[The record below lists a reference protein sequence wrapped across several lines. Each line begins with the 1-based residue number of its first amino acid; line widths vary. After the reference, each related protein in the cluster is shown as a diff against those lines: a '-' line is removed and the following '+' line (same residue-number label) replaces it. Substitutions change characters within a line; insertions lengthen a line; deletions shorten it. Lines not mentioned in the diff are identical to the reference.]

1 MEFWSLI
8 KSALRNLLR
17 KPQVEKHL
25 DQELRAY
32 VDMVTDEKIS
42 AGMSASEAR
51 RIALAEL
58 GGMEQVKQAVREQRA
73 GTVIELLGQDVRY
86 ALRQLRR
93 NRGFAVTAVI
103 TLGLGIGATTA
114 IFSAV
119 YSLLLRPLPY
129 YHPSR
134 LMSVS
139 SVWPENDSDMTISP
153 DFVAAQTETKSFEQ
167 FAGYDYG
174 NENLT
179 GMGDPLKVIRALVT
193 SNFFATI
200 GVVPQLGRTFAP
212 GEDRS
217 DGPPVIVLSDH
228 LWRNK
233 FHSDPEILGKAAVLS
248 GKVQTIVGVLP
259 PRFTFPDLSVEP
271 DYYAPA
277 PLESDTTVS
286 IAKPV
291 FGMRVI
297 ARLRSGASM

>member
-1 MEFWSLI
+1 MKLWSRI
-8 KSALRNLLR
+8 KSTLRNLFR
-17 KPQVEKHL
+17 KPQIESHL
-25 DQELRAY
+25 DQEIRAY

-58 GGMEQVKQAVREQRA
+58 GGMEQVKQAVREHRA
-73 GTVIELLGQDVRY
+73 GTGIELLWQDVRY

-93 NRGFAVTAVI
+93 NRGFTLTAVI

-129 YHPSR
+129 YNPSQ

-153 DFVAAQTETKSFEQ
+153 DFVAAQMETKSFEQ

-179 GMGDPLKVIRALVT
+179 GAGDPLKVIRANVT
-193 SNFFATI
+193 SNFFATL
-200 GVVPQLGRTFAP
+200 GVVPQLGRTFTRRR
-212 GEDRS
+212 RS
-217 DGPPVIVLSDH
+217 ERRPS
-228 LWRNK
+228 RN
-233 FHSDPEILGKAAVLS
+233 
-248 GKVQTIVGVLP
+248 
-259 PRFTFPDLSVEP
+259 R
-271 DYYAPA
+271 
-277 PLESDTTVS
+277 LE
-286 IAKPV
+286 
-291 FGMRVI
+291 
-297 ARLRSGASM
+297 

>member
-1 MEFWSLI
+1 MEFWSRI
-8 KSALRNLLR
+8 KSTLRNLFR
-17 KPQVEKHL
+17 KPQIESRL

-51 RIALAEL
+51 RTALAEL
-58 GGMEQVKQAVREQRA
+58 GGMEQVKQAVREHRA
-73 GTVIELLGQDVRY
+73 GTGIELLGQDVRY

-93 NRGFAVTAVI
+93 NRGFTVTAVI

-129 YHPSR
+129 YKPSQ

-179 GMGDPLKVIRALVT
+179 GAGDPLKVIRANVT
-193 SNFFATI
+193 SNFFATL
-200 GVVPQLGRTFAP
+200 GVVAAAWTNLHPWR
-212 GEDRS
+212 RS
-217 DGPPVIVLSDH
+217 ERRPS
-228 LWRNK
+228 RN
-233 FHSDPEILGKAAVLS
+233 
-248 GKVQTIVGVLP
+248 
-259 PRFTFPDLSVEP
+259 R
-271 DYYAPA
+271 
-277 PLESDTTVS
+277 LE
-286 IAKPV
+286 
-291 FGMRVI
+291 
-297 ARLRSGASM
+297 